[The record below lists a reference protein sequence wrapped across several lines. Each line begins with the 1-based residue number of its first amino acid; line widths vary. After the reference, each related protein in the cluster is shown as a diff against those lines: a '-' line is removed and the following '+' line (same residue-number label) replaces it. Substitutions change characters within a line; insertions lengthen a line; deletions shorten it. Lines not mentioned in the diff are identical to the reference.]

1 MRRFAEGP
9 GITPRIGPGRA
20 ASIAPGDRPPLARD
34 RRGILLLEALVA
46 LAIVGIVAVA
56 LLGATGGQVRAADR
70 GAGLLVAS
78 ALAQDRATTFRI
90 LDHNELRRPPDSLM
104 AGDFAD
110 PFDAFG
116 WTATLESVEGEYDLF
131 ALEVVVE
138 GRGVRFPL
146 QTLLHRTPVA
156 VEEGEQLLQESL
168 PPPPPPGGSP

>member
-1 MRRFAEGP
+1 MRRFAEKP
-9 GITPRIGPGRA
+9 GT
-20 ASIAPGDRPPLARD
+20 APDDRVPLARD

-70 GAGLLVAS
+70 GTGMLVAS

-90 LDHNELRRPPDSLM
+90 LDHDELRRPPDSLM
-104 AGDFAD
+104 AGDF
-110 PFDAFG
+110 PEPLDAFG
-116 WTATLESVEGEYDLF
+116 WAATLEPVEGEYDLF

-146 QTLLHRTPVA
+146 QTLLHRAPLA
-156 VEEGEQLLQESL
+156 VEGEVSATPLTPSL
-168 PPPPPPGGSP
+168 PPPPPPPPEGPP

>member
-1 MRRFAEGP
+1 MRQFAEVVGH
-9 GITPRIGPGRA
+9 TARV
-20 ASIAPGDRPPLARD
+20 PLARD

-90 LDHNELRRPPDSLM
+90 LDHDELRRPPDSLM
-104 AGDFAD
+104 AGDFTE

-116 WTATLESVEGEYDLF
+116 WTATLEPVEGEYDLF

-146 QTLLHRTPVA
+146 QTLLHRAPMA
-156 VEEGEQLLQESL
+156 VEQEIQIT
-168 PPPPPPGGSP
+168 PTTFAAPPPPGGSP